1 MPETN
6 ALCNFI
12 DTHVF
17 CSALNNGRLFERVVN
32 ISGIL
37 SCSQIRKVIC
47 KTCTHTCIVL
57 HYFEEHIINVVW
69 APKGKPGLFLNYYKS
84 LHLHQNDNFYFVN
97 VLFYEF
103 CFSFYFYIEYR
114 YFTFKAF

>member
-17 CSALNNGRLFERVVN
+17 CSDLNNGRLFERVVK

-69 APKGKPGLFLNYYKS
+69 APKEKPGLFINCYKS
-84 LHLHQNDNFYFVN
+84 LHLLQKDNFY
-97 VLFYEF
+97 L
-103 CFSFYFYIEYR
+103 
-114 YFTFKAF
+114 